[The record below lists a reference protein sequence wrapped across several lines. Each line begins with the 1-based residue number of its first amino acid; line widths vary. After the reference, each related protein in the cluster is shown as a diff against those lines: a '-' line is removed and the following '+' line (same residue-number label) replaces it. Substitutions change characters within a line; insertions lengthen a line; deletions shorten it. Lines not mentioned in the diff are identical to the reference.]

1 MSEANYSH
9 KQAEQLKRMQE
20 AMVSTDLV
28 VLEDTLDL
36 KQTGLVPR
44 VDLLRRSSLLGEY
57 VESLIE
63 AMADRA
69 VDRCELRIAL
79 KLSTELF
86 PVIAIPSASNHDGP

>member
-1 MSEANYSH
+1 MSEAYYGH
-9 KQAEQLKRMQE
+9 KQAEQLKRIRD

-36 KQTGLVPR
+36 KQTGLVRR
-44 VDLLRRSSLLGEY
+44 VDLLRRSNRLGEY

-69 VDRCELRIAL
+69 VERQELRNAL

-86 PVIAIPSASNHDGP
+86 PVLAIRSASNHDGP